1 MVTGDGGLRERKK
14 RETRLA
20 LSHATIRLAV
30 QHGLENVSVE
40 DIAAAANV
48 SERTFR
54 NYFASKAEAIVATH
68 IERGQRIGE
77 VLRERPADEPLWD
90 ALVNAVLAQF
100 ESPGDQPP
108 NDRYAAGLQK
118 VLAEPAVQQEVFRA
132 HAMAQDELTAAIAD
146 RTSTDAEKDL
156 YPQIVAA
163 VVSAGL
169 GLAMGRWARDPNGS
183 LVALLR
189 EVFDQVRA
197 GLPEPR

>member
-30 QHGLENVSVE
+30 RHGLGNVSVE

-68 IERGQRIGE
+68 VERGQRIGE
-77 VLRERPADEPLWD
+77 VLRGRPADEPLWD

-108 NDRYAAGLQK
+108 DDRYAVGLQK

-146 RTSTDAEKDL
+146 RTGTDAEKDL

-169 GLAMGRWARDPNGS
+169 GLAMGRWTRDPSGS

-197 GLPEPR
+197 GLPEPS